1 MNYSLMRSKSF
12 KQTRAVYVMTT
23 VITEIAFFDRFNWE
37 RIAVRFID
45 GARSRFSGGNFIK
58 RNVLRKQLV

>member
-1 MNYSLMRSKSF
+1 
-12 KQTRAVYVMTT
+12 MTT